1 MNASSRPSL
10 TISALISALNLAL
23 ILALG
28 AGCGDDSADG
38 GPDASLPDAETPKGG
53 EDEEDRDRDPNEG
66 DAEREC
72 GEDEV
77 LGESSNECVPRIG
90 CRPGE
95 ALVVGAD
102 DDDDDAE
109 TRCEPCTAGEEC
121 LGGESPRRHCG
132 WLDHDS
138 DPRTPC
144 TKVAKLALGA
154 WGNCALKE
162 SGTAHCWEAT
172 WTGNSGAPC
181 SPWA

>member
-28 AGCGDDSADG
+28 AGCRDDSVDG

-53 EDEEDRDRDPNEG
+53 EDEEDRIRDPNEG

-95 ALVVGAD
+95 ALVVGA
-102 DDDDDAE
+102 DDDDAE